1 MSNRYEGE
9 IERIAQAT
17 TPFAGEDRA
26 REDMEHEALLKD
38 IRAVLR
44 LPAGLRFVCD
54 LLDFTG
60 EGAGSFTGNSKSY
73 YLEGMRAVGL
83 RIRALVEEADPELAM
98 EIYRKRLER
107 RQDEVNTN
115 RWRTAHA

>member
-1 MSNRYEGE
+1 MSSKYDGE
-9 IERIAQAT
+9 IERIARAT
-17 TPFAGEDRA
+17 TPFVGDDTSEDV
-26 REDMEHEALLKD
+26 EHKALLKD

-83 RIRALVEEADPELAM
+83 RIRALIEEADAELAL

-107 RQDEVNTN
+107 RQEVVNAN
-115 RWRTAHA
+115 RWRTDHA